1 MNRRSLLSLGLAAAI
16 AGIANVGTSTTA
28 SAACAYGAHNGTNWK
43 TTGYSSARRERTA
56 CRRAKRR
63 CERSL
68 RKAKRRRQISRG
80 TQVPRCRRIPI
91 N

>member
-1 MNRRSLLSLGLAAAI
+1 MNRRSFLFLGLAATTLVVAS
-16 AGIANVGTSTTA
+16 AGTSTPA
-28 SAACAYGAHNGTNWK
+28 SAACAYGASNGTSWS

-80 TQVPRCRRIPI
+80 TRVPRCERTSIH
-91 N
+91 